1 MNILFSV
8 LKTKNISLMFTSS
21 DDKVQLNELFF
32 LAISF
37 AISAKH
43 GRGELEGTLG
53 PWTLAF

>member
-32 LAISF
+32 LAIS
-37 AISAKH
+37 AKH